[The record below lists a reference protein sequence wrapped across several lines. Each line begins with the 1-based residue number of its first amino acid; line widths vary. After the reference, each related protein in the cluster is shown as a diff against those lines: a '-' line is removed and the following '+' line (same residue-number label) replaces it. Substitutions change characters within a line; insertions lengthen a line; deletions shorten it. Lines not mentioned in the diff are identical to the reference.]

1 MELLSALW
9 QSLAPTALIIGW
21 ILWVVFAYSVVAW
34 QVGALHMVQ
43 FFQEGDRWWRMPAR
57 LASMVFFI
65 VAVAFCPL
73 VKISLQ
79 LP

>member
-1 MELLSALW
+1 MELLLVLW

-21 ILWVVFAYSVVAW
+21 ILWVVFAYSLVVW
-34 QVGALHMVQ
+34 QVGSYQMVK
-43 FFQEGDRWWRMPAR
+43 FFPEGDRWWRMPTR
-57 LASMVFFI
+57 LLSMSFFI